1 MTEPK
6 TKKKRRTLWLIDKD
20 IQMKFMALLTIIVL
34 INSILFLGVVWYTM
48 NLSSNSV
55 SDVQVSQHIIVLL
68 ICFAIVVINLGFVI
82 YLGLITSHRFMGPLY
97 RLKKSI
103 DELVK
108 GSYGGN
114 ISFREKDMKFR
125 LANVYNE
132 LSSALEQRVAED
144 IFFADKL
151 KQTIRERS
159 NEISGKTPTFLKE
172 MELEIDNFKK
182 SKSQFIPK

>member
-1 MTEPK
+1 MTETK
-6 TKKKRRTLWLIDKD
+6 NKKKRRTLWLVDKD

-34 INSILFLGVVWYTM
+34 INSILFLGVVWYTL
-48 NLSSNSV
+48 NLSETSISEA
-55 SDVQVSQHIIVLL
+55 QVSQHITVLL
-68 ICFAIVVINLGFVI
+68 ICFAIVIVNLGFVI
-82 YLGLITSHRFMGPLY
+82 YLGLVTSHRFMGPLY

-114 ISFREKDMKFR
+114 ISFREKDLKFR

-132 LSSALEQRVAED
+132 LSSVLEQRVEED

-151 KQTIRERS
+151 KQTIREGS
-159 NEISGKTPTFLKE
+159 SEISGKTPVFLKE
-172 MELEIDNFKK
+172 IELEIDNFKK
-182 SKSQFIPK
+182 TKTQYLQK